1 MKNAIKSV
9 LMVLCGGAIA
19 SSALAEEAEY
29 VLQKSNVAANS
40 ANWSADGGTTLV
52 TPDEAPAGSVFRVE
66 DGKTVV
72 SANYT
77 MPGTLVLGTE
87 SKKGNLNASDEGC
100 NDFLTANIKWING
113 DLYNNKGSS
122 MLTVSGRVEVVSEA
136 GLGWT
141 TDKLRRFGS
150 GSTECIIMMA
160 DLVSEDDSPRIKIG
174 HGYSAN
180 QTFDAVNNAY
190 PTSRMC
196 LMGDN
201 SGYKGIFQ
209 SMNASQTRRVLILGG
224 NEPLGDPNT
233 PTNRALYIS
242 SYSYVLGVASDGN
255 QSVSR
260 GIYYSSTDINY
271 FGAWKGSECDGHTL
285 SYPIMC
291 YNGGTRG
298 KFIKVGDG
306 TFRINNTISC
316 VEIAVSNGTFAV
328 GKDTVITSSMTSGS
342 SKGTFGFVVGEGAK
356 LCIEPGATLPE
367 STTITKLDGGEV
379 VYEYQP
385 IVVPFD
391 GTNATPVT
399 VTDAIGGGYVQP
411 IKLSQPF
418 ALPILATNRVAA
430 LVIPNGELTLADFRD
445 DTEKSAYG
453 LPTTWL
459 ELETEEGT
467 GVQTLYIVA
476 KPALAA
482 IKNKGDMRSS
492 TGIWSDDLVAHAGAD
507 YYHLAGFGCLAT
519 DQRTTSGNTSGS
531 TFNFGG
537 DSYTLADGNYLRV
550 YNPRVGFGI
559 FRTFTGAHVVWQS
572 DRASNEL
579 FGTWLIGGS
588 SVDWGNP
595 TLLELTSSIPSLEIT
610 SKLAGS
616 GALQVKSTA
625 KTLDAD
631 VVTVGLSG
639 NNDEFKGQFVFQEQS
654 SAKSFVEVVATNGA
668 AFGGALTT
676 FADDAVTISKASGTV
691 SDQTRRMIIKPAAS
705 MTVDAANRGWKTTCG
720 CGFRMPAGVT
730 LTFAPPRFTVGGE
743 ILKDGAGTWAFACD
757 ELVAADAAK
766 LTVAEGAISQ
776 LKEGC
781 LSELPVEFAGGGI
794 CVDVNADAGTQ
805 ATGLIAKSLALVDG
819 TDAIPVTFANLPD
832 ARKVGAAG
840 VHVTVL
846 TAPAGSPEFKL
857 VAKAPRGY
865 KVTLTS
871 APGEDGATVYSA
883 DLEPKGL
890 VLFVR

>member
-1 MKNAIKSV
+1 MKDAIRGV

-19 SSALAEEAEY
+19 SSALAEAAEY

-52 TPDEAPAGSVFRVE
+52 TPDEAPVGSVFRVE
-66 DGKTVV
+66 GGKTVV

-113 DLYNNKGSS
+113 DLYDNRGNS
-122 MLTVSGRVEVVSEA
+122 MLTVSGRVEVASEA
-136 GLGWT
+136 GLGWK
-141 TDKLRRFGS
+141 TDDLRRFGC
-150 GSTECIIMMA
+150 GSTDCIIMMA

-391 GTNATPVT
+391 GTNATPMT
-399 VTDAIGGGYVQP
+399 VTDMIGGGYVQP

-445 DTEKSAYG
+445 DTPKSAYG

-459 ELETEEGT
+459 ELEKDEAT
-467 GVQTLYIVA
+467 GDQTLYIVA
-476 KPALAA
+476 RPAVA
-482 IKNKGDMRSS
+482 S
-492 TGIWSDDLVAHAGAD
+492 TGNNKNYTTTDWSDGKAPHSGAD
-507 YYHLAGFGCLAT
+507 YYQFDCAGVARRTTTGSYSSGAVTFDGSSLTLAGENSKTVSYSGAFNVSDFRLWPLAT
-519 DQRTTSGNTSGS
+519 VNFNAGSSTSKDVVGGLGGNLSVSGDVSTWGNPSLLYSGNYMANIKLSMKMDGAGAVRYYSGNTKSAATVLTISGDNS
-531 TFNFGG
+531 AFGG
-537 DSYTLADGNYLRV
+537 QW
-550 YNPRVGFGI
+550 I
-559 FRTFTGAHVVWQS
+559 FEEHN
-572 DRASNEL
+572 D
-579 FGTWLIGGS
+579 
-588 SVDWGNP
+588 
-595 TLLELTSSIPSLEIT
+595 
-610 SKLAGS
+610 AG
-616 GALQVKSTA
+616 
-625 KTLDAD
+625 
-631 VVTVGLSG
+631 
-639 NNDEFKGQFVFQEQS
+639 
-654 SAKSFVEVVATNGA
+654 SFVEVVVTNGA
-668 AFGGALTT
+668 AFGGAVAK

-691 SDQTRRMIIKPAAS
+691 SRQTERVVISPTAS

-794 CVDVNADAGTQ
+794 CVDANADAETQ
-805 ATGLIAKSLALVDG
+805 ATGLIAKSLALADG
-819 TDAIPVTFANLPD
+819 TDAIPVSFANLPD
-832 ARKVGAAG
+832 AREVGAAG

-846 TAPAGSPEFKL
+846 TVPAGSPTLPL
-857 VAKAPRGY
+857 VAKDPRGY
-865 KVTLTS
+865 KATITS
-871 APGEDGATVYSA
+871 APGEGDTTVYSA
-883 DLEPKGL
+883 DLKPKGL
-890 VLFVR
+890 VLIFR